1 MCVNISDILIESVP
15 SSYNTYSGSLTEVF
29 TTVPLL
35 YNSTV
40 AIVAVV
46 DDYSCSVEHYYWSG
60 HINCSLSTPQA

>member
-15 SSYNTYSGSLTEVF
+15 SNYSGSLTEVF
-29 TTVPLL
+29 MTVPLL

-46 DDYSCSVEHYYWSG
+46 DDYSCSAEHYYWSG